1 MSTAC
6 RAFMRARTPSWSG
19 PARRRSQASLRG
31 LLVQAGAP
39 LPCPVVA
46 GGSAKTPEAPQPPA
60 KVHCRVADIRRKPKG
75 RLGNLHGRSNP
86 RTLGHRPC
94 TSGSARHSTLHMQ
107 GILIRCIARRLSGTS
122 RVAPSAVASDS
133 PQDCKDAGLAF
144 RPPLPVTS
152 DLWNRAEGTS
162 CWASQHVAA
171 GPPAGTCSN

>member
-1 MSTAC
+1 MSTTC
-6 RAFMRARTPSWSG
+6 RAFMRARAPSWSG

-31 LLVQAGAP
+31 LLVQAAATF
-39 LPCPVVA
+39 PCPVVA

-86 RTLGHRPC
+86 RPLGHRPC

-133 PQDCKDAGLAF
+133 PQDCTDAGLAC

-152 DLWNRAEGTS
+152 DLRNRAEGTS